1 MTLTGSELMELNRR
15 QFTIEFAT
23 VLAAAAS
30 FASTTT
36 AMAAGIPKT
45 PSNRMDKFGK
55 ITTKTHACKVRVFI
69 DGADVT
75 TDAFEA
81 DDIAGYVDCWIRG
94 DDGKWMIDKDTNS
107 LVFDRRYGNVSI
119 EWK

>member
-1 MTLTGSELMELNRR
+1 MELNRR
-15 QFTIEFAT
+15 QFTIAFAT
-23 VLAAAAS
+23 ASVAAAS
-30 FASTTT
+30 FVSATS
-36 AMAAGIPKT
+36 AMAAEIPKA

-55 ITTKTHACKVRVFI
+55 ITTKTHACKVHVFL
-69 DGADVT
+69 DGVDVT
-75 TDAFEA
+75 DDGFEA

-107 LVFDRRYGNVSI
+107 HVFARRYGNVLI